1 MKKIIFPILALSLIA
16 STICC
21 QEKIDDEKE
30 MKALADKYLELWNEG
45 NLSLCDEILSP
56 EIVRHTVDI
65 YEDIIGIEAFKEY
78 VTSMRTTFPDFNATL
93 DELIIKGDNIV
104 ARWTVTGTNTGPF
117 GDLPPTGKKV
127 KYSGVNISHVI
138 DGKLI
143 EEWVY
148 FNQAAFLT
156 QLGFTITPPET
167 QMDQDIDPNIEQ

>member
-1 MKKIIFPILALSLIA
+1 MKKIIFSILAFSLIA
-16 STICC
+16 GTICC
-21 QEKIDDEKE
+21 QEEIDNEKE
-30 MKALADKYLELWNEG
+30 KKVLADKYVEAWNEG
-45 NLSLCDEILSP
+45 NLSLFDELLSP

-78 VTSMRTTFPDFNATL
+78 VTSMRTSFPDFNATL

-117 GDLPPTGKKV
+117 NEMPPTGKKV

-167 QMDQDIDPNIEQ
+167 QDEQ

>member
-1 MKKIIFPILALSLIA
+1 MKKIIFPILALLLIA
-16 STICC
+16 GGSSC
-21 QEKIDDEKE
+21 QEKIDNEKE
-30 MKALADKYLELWNEG
+30 MKSLTDKYLELWNEG
-45 NLSLCDEILSP
+45 NVSLCDEIFSA

-78 VTSMRTTFPDFNATL
+78 VTMQRKTFPDFNATL

-104 ARWTVTGTNTGPF
+104 GRWTVTGTNTGPF

-127 KYSGVNISHVI
+127 KYSGVNVMRVV
-138 DGKLI
+138 DGKII

-148 FNQAAFLT
+148 FNQAAILT

-167 QMDQDIDPNIEQ
+167 QIEQ

>member
-1 MKKIIFPILALSLIA
+1 MKKIIFSVLALSLIA
-16 STICC
+16 GSGSC
-21 QEKIDDEKE
+21 QEKIDNEKE

-56 EIVRHTVDI
+56 EFVRHTVDV

-78 VTSMRTTFPDFNATL
+78 VTSMRTSYPDFNATL

-104 ARWTVTGTNTGPF
+104 ARWTVTGTNTGPY
-117 GDLPPTGKKV
+117 GELPPTGKNV
-127 KYSGVNISHVI
+127 KYSGVNISDVV

-148 FNQAAFLT
+148 FNQAAMLN

-167 QMDQDIDPNIEQ
+167 QNEQ